1 MRTWIPAEL
10 DKIKNKEK
18 VHGVVILE
26 LVEAGLAEFSGKS
39 ERLILTTKGN
49 ELIEQLESGRV

>member
-1 MRTWIPAEL
+1 MRIWIPAEL

-26 LVEAGLAEFSGKS
+26 LVEAGLAGFSGKS
-39 ERLILTTKGN
+39 ENLALTTKGK
-49 ELIEQLESGRV
+49 ELIGQLENGRV